1 MRLLDG
7 PGPQVHLGEL
17 VVSAVPREDLARLP
31 RLQRERECLA
41 VALAMLHR
49 GDAIAEI
56 HVHRAAE
63 RQSGDQPAAADAVEH
78 GVFFGYADRGVRGRQ
93 CRAHL
98 HDRHVRAIGQLREH
112 AAHDVRTGHE
122 TVRVLVVFVRADAV
136 EAALR
141 RIEQLVD
148 RPIVVLTHAPR
159 VGEIPPR
166 RRDPHGFVAGLEVER
181 QLTMR
186 HEVEHTDLHACPP
199 FNTTYAR
206 YAGAPKACPR
216 APRSPIA
223 AWIMS
228 LYAGWSSRPCAI

>member
-1 MRLLDG
+1 
-7 PGPQVHLGEL
+7 
-17 VVSAVPREDLARLP
+17 
-31 RLQRERECLA
+31 
-41 VALAMLHR
+41 MLHR
-49 GDAIAEI
+49 GDAIAEV

-78 GVFFGYADRGVRGRQ
+78 GVFFGHADRRVRGRE

-112 AAHDVRTGHE
+112 AAHDVRTRHE
-122 TVRVLVVFVRADAV
+122 TVRVLVVLVRADAV
-136 EAALR
+136 ETALR

-148 RPIVVLTHAPR
+148 RPIVVLTHALR
-159 VGEIPPR
+159 VGEFPPW
-166 RRDPHGFVAGLEVER
+166 RRDPHGLVAGLEVGR

-206 YAGAPKACPR
+206 YSGRPVAV
-216 APRSPIA
+216 PRSSTIPYSGLDDVTMCGLA
-223 AWIMS
+223 LAT
-228 LYAGWSSRPCAI
+228 LHHHGR